1 MVHWVSASRSGSLGG
16 TRQNGS
22 LGWYTQ
28 KWFIGM
34 VQAVKVHWDGASGN
48 GSLGWYKLKW
58 FIGMVQAEMALWDSR
73 SRNGY

>member
-1 MVHWVSASRSGSLGG
+1 MGSVSRSGSLGG

-22 LGWYTQ
+22 LEWYTQ
-28 KWFIGM
+28 KWLIGM
-34 VQAVKVHWDGASGN
+34 AQAEMVHWDGASKN

-58 FIGMVQAEMALWDSR
+58 FIGMVQTEMVLWDGI